1 MAQVQFSTFLILRR
15 TDRLDL
21 TCCVVRLERFA
32 VCRPETNGALSVLK
46 VDVIAA
52 FHVIEVLDGAALP
65 VQRVERG
72 YLRPELRQPFR
83 QVLGR
88 RHSLTRRV
96 VAHCLGLH

>member
-32 VCRPETNGALSVLK
+32 VGRPETNGALSVLK

-52 FHVIEVLDGAALP
+52 FHVIEVLDGATLP
-65 VQRVERG
+65 VQ
-72 YLRPELRQPFR
+72 
-83 QVLGR
+83 LGR
-88 RHSLTRRV
+88 ALEANNHDVRAAAEDRLEHGGATAKAFS
-96 VAHCLGLH
+96 